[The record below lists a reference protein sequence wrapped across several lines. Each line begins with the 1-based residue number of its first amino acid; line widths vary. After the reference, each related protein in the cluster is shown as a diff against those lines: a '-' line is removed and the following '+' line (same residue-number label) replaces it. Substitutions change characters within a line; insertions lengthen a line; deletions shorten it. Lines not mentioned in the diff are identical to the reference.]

1 MVLHTELRPDPDLL
15 LARVL
20 GEERRKTRGR
30 LKIFL
35 GYIAGVGKTYEML
48 TDAHQRKNEGID
60 VKIGYIE
67 THGRKETEVLI
78 EGLPLIPRKQIEY
91 HGVRL
96 EEMDLDAILATH
108 PALVLVDE
116 LAHTNAPGLRHLK
129 RYQDVE
135 EILDAG
141 IDVYTTLN
149 IQHLESLNDVIAQ
162 ITGIIVRETIPD
174 GVIDEA
180 TEIELVDLPPP
191 ELLQRLKEGKI
202 YVPDM
207 AARAIEQFFNE
218 GNLYAL
224 REISLRRAAERVDD
238 QMLTYMQIRSIPGP
252 WPAGDRL
259 LVCIGPSPISERLV
273 RTARRQADRMNA
285 RWDALYVETPSHR
298 RLSKASKEQ
307 IYRTLG
313 LAKKMGAETA
323 TAFGINVADTLISYA
338 RKHNI
343 TRIVIGKTLRPWW
356 IEVVFGSV
364 VDQLIDKSGPI
375 DIYVISSE
383 EGKKLKTAEMQP
395 LLPVAPPKGYV
406 NSILLL
412 IGITALSW
420 FIRPYISPT
429 NLIMFY
435 LLAVV
440 ISAFLW
446 GLRPAIMTAIVGVLT
461 FDFFFVS
468 TQLTFRVTDTEY
480 VITFLGLIMVGS
492 VISILVAR
500 ARETAEAA
508 QIREKETGTLYD
520 LAQDLATAVDI
531 NSIVRAVTRNI
542 KEIFGWESAFILPEG
557 EKLAVN
563 PGSSSLVLDEN
574 DLAVATWS
582 YNHGAEAGYD
592 TDTLHASRLRYIPLR
607 TTQGVLGVIGVRPE
621 ELEGTMAP
629 DQTRILTAF
638 AYQAA
643 LAIERVNLTKLTQK
657 EAENKLKACETGG
670 DRDLS

>member
-1 MVLHTELRPDPDLL
+1 MVLQSDRRPDPDLL
-15 LARVL
+15 LERVL
-20 GEERRKTRGR
+20 GEERRKKRGK

-35 GYIAGVGKTYEML
+35 GYIAGVGKTFEML
-48 TDAHQRKNEGID
+48 SDAHHRKNEGID
-60 VKIGYIE
+60 VRIGYVE
-67 THGRKETEVLI
+67 THGRKETDELI
-78 EGLPLIPRKQIEY
+78 EGLPVIPRKVIEY
-91 HGVRL
+91 HGITL
-96 EEMDLDAILATH
+96 EDMDLDAIIAAH
-108 PALVLVDE
+108 PALVLIDE
-116 LAHTNAPGLRHLK
+116 LAHTNAPGARHLK

-162 ITGIIVRETIPD
+162 ITGVIVRETIPD

-180 TEIELVDLPPP
+180 DEIELVDLPPP
-191 ELLQRLKEGKI
+191 ELIQRLKEGKI

-207 AARAIEQFFNE
+207 AARAIEEFFNE

-238 QMLTYMQIRSIPGP
+238 QMLSYMQIRSIPGP
-252 WPAGDRL
+252 WAAGDRL

-285 RWDALYVETPSHR
+285 RWDAVYVETPSHR
-298 RLSKASKEQ
+298 RLSKSSKEQ

-323 TAFGINVADTLISYA
+323 TIFGINVADTLINYA
-338 RKHNI
+338 KKHNI

-356 IEVVFGSV
+356 IEVLFGSV
-364 VDQLIDKSGPI
+364 VDQLIDRSGPI

-383 EGKKLKTAEMQP
+383 EGKSVKHTEMQP
-395 LLPVAPPKGYV
+395 LLPVAPPKGYL
-406 NSILLL
+406 NSVLLL
-412 IGITALSW
+412 IGVTLLGW
-420 FIRPYISPT
+420 LIRPYISPT

-446 GLRPAIMTAIVGVLT
+446 GLRPAIMTAVVGVLV

-468 TQLTFRVTDTEY
+468 PQYSFRVTDTEY
-480 VITFLGLIMVGS
+480 VITFLGLILVGS

-508 QIREKETGTLYD
+508 QIREKETATLYD
-520 LAQDLATAVDI
+520 LSQDLATAVDI
-531 NSIVRAVTRNI
+531 DSIVQAVTRNI
-542 KEIFGWESAFILPEG
+542 REIFSWDSAFMLPEG
-557 EKLAVN
+557 EKLVVN
-563 PGSSSLVLDEN
+563 KGSSDLQLDEN

-582 YNHGAEAGYD
+582 YNHGTEAGYD

-607 TTQGVLGVIGVRPE
+607 TTQGVLGVIGVKPE

-643 LAIERVNLTKLTQK
+643 LAIERVNLTKAAQI
-657 EAENKLKACETGG
+657 EAENKIRATGTG
-670 DRDLS
+670 PGTGT